1 MILATVIGERSMT
14 KKDLTQFCRETNE
27 THHSVSEEEFRGVWC
42 RRCRNQECRHSQWGK
57 GVWLERMSTQVD
69 RLLDNPQF
77 GDPQDP
83 DFGFLNFDFE
93 DMKRQAIAIHISEQ
107 NNDWEIPSEK
117 QISDFNKD
125 GLREDANSVKRVSR
139 LSETKDENIKDETE
153 VTESEKPEGSGSEN
167 NYEPL
172 VQTPLNLP
180 SVSNTKTKD
189 EGIMLGEPL
198 VEKNAVIDDWSVP
211 VSTDNIIP
219 VGGKIVL
226 GGKKK

>member
-1 MILATVIGERSMT
+1 MT

-27 THHSVSEEEFRGVWC
+27 THHSVSEKEFRTLWC

-77 GDPQDP
+77 GDPKDP
-83 DFGFLNFDFE
+83 AFGFLQGFDFE
-93 DMKRQAIAIHISEQ
+93 DMKRQAIAIHIADQ

-117 QISDFNKD
+117 DITEFNKD
-125 GLREDANSVKRVSR
+125 GLSEDSIGSKR
-139 LSETKDENIKDETE
+139 LTKTSHVLTE
-153 VTESEKPEGSGSEN
+153 EKEEKVEDRESEIVIPKKLDN
-167 NYEPL
+167 NSEPL
-172 VQTPLNLP
+172 MRTPPNVP
-180 SVSNTKTKD
+180 AVSNTKTND
-189 EGIMLGEPL
+189 EGIMLGSPL
-198 VEKNAVIDDWSVP
+198 EENTSTGDAWDVP
-211 VSTDNIIP
+211 VAKDKIIP